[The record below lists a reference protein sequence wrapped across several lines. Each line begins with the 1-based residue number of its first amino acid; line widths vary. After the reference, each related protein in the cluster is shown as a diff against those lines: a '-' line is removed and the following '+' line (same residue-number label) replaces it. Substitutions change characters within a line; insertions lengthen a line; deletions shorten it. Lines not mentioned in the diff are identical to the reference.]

1 MMDMD
6 IGFGIWWGIARFLQL
21 FTRSVIFSRA
31 RHSFVILEIKFSTH
45 QSRLATPAISLVLSR
60 NSIFARTFSSPPFV
74 FDSHSSTLWF
84 RGGKNFAQHFR
95 EFLLFVLVPLAAL
108 KLLIVISL
116 SFLYCD
122 LLVTMSK

>member
-45 QSRLATPAISLVLSR
+45 QSRLATPAISLLSR